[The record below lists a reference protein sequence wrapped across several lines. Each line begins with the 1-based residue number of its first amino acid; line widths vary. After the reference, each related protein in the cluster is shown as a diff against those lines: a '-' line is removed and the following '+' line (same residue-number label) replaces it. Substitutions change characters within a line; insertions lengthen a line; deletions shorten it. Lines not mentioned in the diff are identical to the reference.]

1 MIMLFVIGTL
11 VSLVT
16 GEFSKHSSNDLMII
30 QVYIQKF
37 KSHIYLNNRWFHIR
51 RGQWPLSTLNCLNA
65 SLFVND
71 NKYAF
76 EWK

>member
-37 KSHIYLNNRWFHIR
+37 KSHIYLYNR
-51 RGQWPLSTLNCLNA
+51 
-65 SLFVND
+65 
-71 NKYAF
+71 
-76 EWK
+76 